1 MQANRKS
8 GHHAKTTDPR
18 LVNKRYLIL
27 SYVSTYDKAH
37 YPIPLDFVTNPDP
50 ERLKLTIRRLAQ

>member
-8 GHHAKTTDPR
+8 GHHAKTTDQR

>member
-1 MQANRKS
+1 MQANRKNGNTS
-8 GHHAKTTDPR
+8 KTTDPR
-18 LVNKRYLIL
+18 LINKRYLIL

-37 YPIPLDFVTNPDP
+37 YPIPLDFVTSPDP